1 MPEAR
6 ISGHRFH
13 YNLDDG
19 CAVVRPEG
27 ACDASRTEALARLAN
42 SPLIDARN
50 LVLDLSHA
58 DYVESPG
65 FRWLVRQVRKL
76 EAAGRTLVV
85 VGLSPQADRAFKLLK
100 LDRMIP
106 TAADV
111 AEAMEIVHAGREA
124 LAAR

>member
-13 YNLDDG
+13 YHIDDG

-42 SPLIDARN
+42 SPLFETKN
-50 LVLDLSHA
+50 LILDLSHA
-58 DYVESPG
+58 QYVESPG

-76 EAAGRTLVV
+76 ESAGRSLVLV
-85 VGLSPQADRAFKLLK
+85 ALSPQTERAFRLLK
-100 LDRMIP
+100 LDRIIP
-106 TAADV
+106 TAQSV
-111 AEAMEIVHAGREA
+111 PEALEIVHAGREA
-124 LAAR
+124 LAVR

>member
-42 SPLIDARN
+42 SPLIDAKN

-76 EAAGRTLVV
+76 EAAGKTLVV
-85 VGLSPQADRAFKLLK
+85 VGLSPQADRAFRLLK

-124 LAAR
+124 LAVR